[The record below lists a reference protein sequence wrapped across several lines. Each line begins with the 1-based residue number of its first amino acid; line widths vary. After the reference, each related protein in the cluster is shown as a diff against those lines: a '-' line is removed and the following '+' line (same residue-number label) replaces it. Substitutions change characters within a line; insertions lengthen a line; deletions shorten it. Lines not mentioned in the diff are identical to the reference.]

1 MREGVKRMLQK
12 RSVFLLFMVLLL
24 LIVLTGWGVMFQR
37 AANTKS
43 DMSHAPSV
51 RQGMG
56 RERGMMDMG
65 GMMSGMMDM
74 GGMMSGPHGATIRLR
89 DSKGTHP
96 LAIPSVLQPTYEHG
110 EAVYTLRAEVGETE
124 LIDGI
129 KTETYGY
136 NGSFLGPVLRFKKG
150 EHVRVQFT
158 NNLREPTTVHWHGLI
173 VPPVVDGGPE
183 NRIMPGEATS
193 LTFDVLQDPATLWF
207 HPHPHGQTSEQVYKG
222 LAGLV
227 YIDDDEAKLLNLP
240 ETYGQNDIPLIF
252 QDRLFTSNGQ
262 LDYWKV
268 ANADGTL
275 GDTLLINGTVD
286 PILKVQPEPVRFRLL
301 NGSNARTLTIR
312 LNTGDAFMQVA
323 TDGGLLDQ
331 PQMIQQ
337 ITLSPAERAEIVVD
351 FGALKDRQSLALVD
365 DEGVVLLP
373 LSVQK
378 AQHSV
383 QAKPIVSNPSYT
395 SFLSSTENADVLLK
409 ESSVQHQVVFFG
421 MMQMV
426 QINGKKYDPRRV
438 DFKARQGKTEIWEFY
453 NKPDM
458 MGGMVH
464 PVHLH
469 GAQFQIISRNGER
482 PPVTEQGFKDTF
494 AIAPGERV
502 RVLVT
507 FQYTGTYML
516 HCHLLEHE
524 DQGMMATV
532 LVQ

>member
-1 MREGVKRMLQK
+1 M
-12 RSVFLLFMVLLL
+12 
-24 LIVLTGWGVMFQR
+24 
-37 AANTKS
+37 
-43 DMSHAPSV
+43 
-51 RQGMG
+51 
-56 RERGMMDMG
+56 
-65 GMMSGMMDM
+65 
-74 GGMMSGPHGATIRLR
+74 
-89 DSKGTHP
+89 
-96 LAIPSVLQPTYEHG
+96 
-110 EAVYTLRAEVGETE
+110 
-124 LIDGI
+124 
-129 KTETYGY
+129 
-136 NGSFLGPVLRFKKG
+136 
-150 EHVRVQFT
+150 
-158 NNLREPTTVHWHGLI
+158 
-173 VPPVVDGGPE
+173 DGGPE

-227 YIDDDEAKLLNLP
+227 YIDDDKAKLLNLP

-312 LNTGDAFMQVA
+312 LNTGDALMQVA

-337 ITLSPAERAEIVVD
+337 ITVSPAERAEIVVD
-351 FGALKDRQSLALVD
+351 F
-365 DEGVVLLP
+365 
-373 LSVQK
+373 
-378 AQHSV
+378 V

-438 DFKARQGKTEIWEFY
+438 HFKARQGKTEIWEFY

>member
-1 MREGVKRMLQK
+1 MLQK
-12 RSVFLLFMVLLL
+12 RSGLLAFLLL
-24 LIVLTGWGVMFQR
+24 LVMVVILAGCGVMFR
-37 AANTKS
+37 NASDNSAGMNDAAS
-43 DMSHAPSV
+43 RMQQGRGQAH
-51 RQGMG
+51 GMG
-56 RERGMMDMG
+56 GMKSMRGMMNG
-65 GMMSGMMDM
+65 H
-74 GGMMSGPHGATIRLR
+74 HGAPIRLR

-96 LAIPSVLQPTYEHG
+96 LAIPSVLQPVYEHG
-110 EAVYTLRAEVGETE
+110 EAVYTLRAEAGETE
-124 LIDGI
+124 IIDGI

-136 NGSFLGPVLRFKKG
+136 NGSFLGPVMRLKKG

-158 NNLREPTTVHWHGLI
+158 NNLPEPTTVHWHGLI
-173 VPPVVDGGPE
+173 VPPAVDGGPE
-183 NRIMPGEATS
+183 DWIMPGETRS

-207 HPHPHGQTSEQVYKG
+207 HPHPHGRTSEQVYKG

-227 YIDDDEAKLLNLP
+227 YIEDDDAKLLNLP

-252 QDRLFTSNGQ
+252 QDRQFTSNGQ

-268 ANADGTL
+268 ANADGTV

-286 PILKVQPEPVRFRLL
+286 PILEVRPERVRFRLL
-301 NGSNARTLTIR
+301 NGSNARNLTIR

-323 TDGGLLDQ
+323 TDGGLLEE
-331 PQMIQQ
+331 PQKIQQ
-337 ITLSPAERAEIVVD
+337 IQLSPAERAEIVVD
-351 FGALKDRQSLALVD
+351 FAAFNDRQSLALVD
-365 DEGVVLLP
+365 DEGAVLLP
-373 LSVQK
+373 LAVQKDKPSVQSK
-378 AQHSV
+378 A
-383 QAKPIVSNPSYT
+383 IVPNRFYA
-395 SFLSSTENADVLLK
+395 SFLTAQEKIDPLLMASSP
-409 ESSVQHQVVFFG
+409 QHEVTFFG

-426 QINGKKYDPRRV
+426 QINGKQYDPRRV

-494 AIAPGERV
+494 AISPGERV
-502 RVLVT
+502 RIAVT